1 MARLV
6 EVNNLRT
13 DVDLRVCF
21 AVANPWVSKPTDRS
35 PSIRHR
41 AREYGSQRFLILTT
55 ITITIVLP
63 FDLVGRFAFA

>member
-13 DVDLRVCF
+13 YVDLRVCF
-21 AVANPWVSKPTDRS
+21 AVANAWVTDLRVS
-35 PSIRHR
+35 
-41 AREYGSQRFLILTT
+41 ATFLILTT
-55 ITITIVLP
+55 ITITIVFP